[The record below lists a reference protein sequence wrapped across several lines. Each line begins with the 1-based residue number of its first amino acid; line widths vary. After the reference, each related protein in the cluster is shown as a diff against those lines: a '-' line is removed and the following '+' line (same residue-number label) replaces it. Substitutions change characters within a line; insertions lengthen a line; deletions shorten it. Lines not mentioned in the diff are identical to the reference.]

1 MNSPP
6 LENSETSSEA
16 PSDYRNSNTESDVEK
31 EMDES
36 LAINQID
43 FRIYED
49 IPTLPSVIDSNLN
62 KEEKDCHQLNSS
74 QMEEQ
79 PAGSSSEGNF
89 QGDQTF
95 VKKINNDHECPSTG
109 RTDSDV
115 SADDSRTNC
124 GQFDMKTL
132 ATLLKSL
139 RKADPFLQS
148 LFVGYDVTKLDS
160 NLVYIN
166 GKLRSLPIAPLP
178 LRGGDIQIPQEY
190 LISSQVNSRLPSL
203 NMSRYN
209 EDLLFY
215 MFYTFL
221 GDTLQMSSAAELFR
235 RNWRYHL
242 YMQRWLFPEST
253 VFSVRD
259 SQRIE
264 QGTCLIFEPL
274 EWRKIQKR
282 MELIHLNE
290 ETQLQTLV
298 MDYQ

>member
-79 PAGSSSEGNF
+79 PAGTSSEGNF

-115 SADDSRTNC
+115 SADNSRTNC

-221 GDTLQMSSAAELFR
+221 GDTLQMSAAAELFR

-274 EWRKIQKR
+274 EWRKKR

>member
-16 PSDYRNSNTESDVEK
+16 PSGYRNSNTESDVEK

-49 IPTLPSVIDSNLN
+49 IPSLPSVIDSNLN

-79 PAGSSSEGNF
+79 PEGSSSEGNF
-89 QGDQTF
+89 QGGQTF

-115 SADDSRTNC
+115 SADNSRINC

-178 LRGGDIQIPQEY
+178 LRGGDIQIPSEY

-203 NMSRYN
+203 NMGRYN

-221 GDTLQMSSAAELFR
+221 GDTLQMSAAAELFR

-253 VFSVRD
+253 VFSVHD

-264 QGTCLIFEPL
+264 KGTCLIFEPL
-274 EWRKIQKR
+274 EWRKKR